1 MVNSTD
7 IPQIFELGKITI
19 TPSASASGSSQ
30 TFTGQILVEEISV
43 NTSQDLHQYYTTD
56 SFVAKDIRAGR
67 RKYDFTIKKA
77 EDRTADGE
85 AFRELFEPNTRF
97 DLTLWALNIGDD
109 QPIDS
114 PAQIVILHD
123 CRISRD
129 NIGNFDSSKPV
140 QNDIEGQARTRQVV
154 WADGTPEPTTQYT

>member
-19 TPSASASGSSQ
+19 TPAANASSA
-30 TFTGQILVEEISV
+30 FTGQILVEEISV
-43 NTSQDLHQYYTTD
+43 NTTQDLHQYYTTD

-77 EDRTADGE
+77 EDRSTDGE
-85 AFRELFEPNTRF
+85 AFRKLFEPNTRF
-97 DLTLWALNIGDD
+97 DLTLWALNIGDN
-109 QPIDS
+109 QPVDS
-114 PAQIVILHD
+114 PAQIIILHD
-123 CRISRD
+123 CRLSRD

-140 QNDIEGQARTRQVV
+140 QNDLEGQARTREVV
-154 WADGTPEPTTQYT
+154 WSDGSSESSEDYT